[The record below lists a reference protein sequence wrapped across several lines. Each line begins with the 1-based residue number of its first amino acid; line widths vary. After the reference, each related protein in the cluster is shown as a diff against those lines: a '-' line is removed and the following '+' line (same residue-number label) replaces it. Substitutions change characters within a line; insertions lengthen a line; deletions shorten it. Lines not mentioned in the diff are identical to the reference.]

1 MERVCEIHLNTQR
14 TNGSNGRSPVF
25 ISLWTETREEER
37 VIRVK
42 LAKKVLAGCRL
53 PNLPAEAKEPVRG
66 DIGNGMRIKKR
77 EVRHRAIQRNQNS
90 VACEAMG
97 EEIA

>member
-14 TNGSNGRSPVF
+14 TNGSNDRSLVS
-25 ISLWTETREEER
+25 ISLWAGARQGER

-53 PNLPAEAKEPVRG
+53 PNLPAEAKEPDRG
-66 DIGNGMRIKKR
+66 DIGNGMRITER
-77 EVRHRAIQRNQNS
+77 ERERT
-90 VACEAMG
+90 
-97 EEIA
+97 